1 MSSSHD
7 APHGAATAHAA
18 HDHGDHGFDD
28 TPASELGPGE
38 PRTASWVPAVGL
50 ALFLGAAV
58 YALASAADEGKL
70 GAAAAPAP
78 SAVAPAATPAM
89 PALRPVQPPGGVQP
103 PAGASGRPLPER
115 SPEQLAE
122 IRRRVI
128 EAQQKRG
135 QAGATGAPAV
145 PAAPAP
151 PAPAH

>member
-7 APHGAATAHAA
+7 AQHGAAHAA
-18 HDHGDHGFDD
+18 HDHDDHGFDD
-28 TPASELGPGE
+28 TPARELGPGE

-70 GAAAAPAP
+70 GAAAPAP
-78 SAVAPAATPAM
+78 TEAAPAATPVM
-89 PALRPVQPPGGVQP
+89 PALRPIQP
-103 PAGASGRPLPER
+103 PAGASARPVPER

-122 IRRRVI
+122 IRRRVM

-135 QAGATGAPAV
+135 QPGASAA

-151 PAPAH
+151 PAPAPAH